1 MAKSPQ
7 RCHCLS
13 GRRLPKILK
22 KTRKIHRLNVRR
34 VRQRSSVPICM
45 GLFFQTTIFLLKWAE
60 EKFVWVVVASSSTAL
75 NGFVAPVTPTTCS

>member
-1 MAKSPQ
+1 
-7 RCHCLS
+7 
-13 GRRLPKILK
+13 
-22 KTRKIHRLNVRR
+22 
-34 VRQRSSVPICM
+34 M